1 MAYPDGDS
9 RSRVKEALLM
19 VSRELLTTYMDQST
33 IRILLIYDHADR
45 QRQIEAILNE
55 MEIEQFDLT
64 FMGSQ
69 QLCHD
74 SLKTYRYDV
83 CLVDANC
90 ETNSLLAQIRRLGLT
105 APIIMFTNDSGS
117 EILAALH
124 HGASHCLIKD
134 QLTTANLEES
144 ICAVIDQAR
153 NLESQAE
160 YERFYLGLLENT
172 ADVIYA
178 QDLEGNFRSINRAG
192 ERLFGYSREELT
204 FMSVQQIVAPEY
216 AEAVKRSLRSML
228 ESRQPISNEVVILN
242 REGDRV
248 SVHMSHHLIYRDGQP
263 VAIQGVVKGADAAR
277 SQHPESWEVK
287 EVCH

>member
-1 MAYPDGDS
+1 
-9 RSRVKEALLM
+9 
-19 VSRELLTTYMDQST
+19 MDQAT
-33 IRILLIYDHADR
+33 IRILLIYDRADR
-45 QRQIEAILNE
+45 QHEIESILNG
-55 MEIEQFDLT
+55 MDIEQFDLA
-64 FMGSQ
+64 FMCSQ

-74 SLKTYRYDV
+74 SLKTSLYDV
-83 CLVDANC
+83 CLVDSDG

-124 HGASHCLIKD
+124 HGASDCLIKD

-144 ICAVIDQAR
+144 ICAVIDQRR

-172 ADVIYA
+172 SDVIYT
-178 QDLEGNFRSINRAG
+178 QDLEGNYRSINRAG
-192 ERLFGYSREELT
+192 EILFGYSPEELT
-204 FMSVQQIVAPEY
+204 FMSFQQIVAPEY
-216 AEAVKRSLRSML
+216 ADAVKRSLKSML
-228 ESRQPISNEVVILN
+228 ESRQPISNKVVIMN

-248 SVHMSHHLIYRDGQP
+248 SVHMRHHLIYRDGQP
-263 VAIQGVVKGADAAR
+263 VAIQGVVREADAGL
-277 SQHPESWEVK
+277 SQHPDGWDVK